1 MTNVALQ
8 IASFI
13 NQLKI
18 LSESQRQ
25 GIANMSE
32 VIVAESEK
40 EGAGFS
46 DGVAFGSFLAWGIVH
61 VEKDILHSINKIS
74 EALAPLG
81 LNHEMEMLAREE
93 LFHPHAEATDILP
106 DLKRA
111 EKIISRRLQ
120 VFSRIEKSLLTIPE
134 EEIFSAYSP
143 ETLANFQDYWDGE
156 LESLMDN
163 V

>member
-18 LSESQRQ
+18 LSESQRE
-25 GIANMSE
+25 GIHNMTT
-32 VIVAESEK
+32 VIVSESEK
-40 EGAGFS
+40 DGANFT
-46 DGVAFGSFLAWGIVH
+46 DGVAFGSFVAWGIVH
-61 VEKDILHSINKIS
+61 VEKDILHSMNKIS
-74 EALAPLG
+74 EALTPLG
-81 LNHEMEMLAREE
+81 LNHEMDMLAREE
-93 LFHPHAEATDILP
+93 LFHPQAEADDILP

-111 EKIISRRLQ
+111 QKIITRRLQ

-134 EEIFSAYSP
+134 EEIFASYSP
-143 ETLANFQDYWDGE
+143 EVLANFQNYWDGE
-156 LESLMDN
+156 LRSLVDN